1 MGGNDILQGT
11 DGNDQQGGLGNDR
24 LDGYNG
30 RDVFLFNTA
39 PNSTSNF
46 DTIVNYVAA
55 DDTIQIENTGVFAS
69 LTPGTLAPAAFKVG
83 AAATD
88 ATDRIVY
95 NSKTGDLF
103 YDFNGSVGGGAN
115 AVKFAQLDRVNGV
128 FPTLTAADIVVIYAS
143 AAARIGGSA
152 LMTIEVGRDL
162 ADLLVL
168 MVGPLQFGTRE
179 RGGSGHCRSNRFG
192 NRPCSRGGGF
202 PLIRCGRFVAAHPCS
217 VDQGIPAVAARPHH
231 LGADL
236 SRSARTAPAL
246 WLRGQYDAAAYADC
260 RALAG
265 AKRSRPFDFKAI
277 ENTAFFITDHVRDLA
292 EFDRLLELG
301 RLVLVN
307 CIRPGS
313 SVRPPRSSSRRS

>member
-103 YDFNGSVGGGAN
+103 YDSNGSVGGGAN

-128 FPTLTAADIVVIYAS
+128 FPTLTAADIVVI
-143 AAARIGGSA
+143 
-152 LMTIEVGRDL
+152 
-162 ADLLVL
+162 
-168 MVGPLQFGTRE
+168 
-179 RGGSGHCRSNRFG
+179 
-192 NRPCSRGGGF
+192 
-202 PLIRCGRFVAAHPCS
+202 
-217 VDQGIPAVAARPHH
+217 
-231 LGADL
+231 
-236 SRSARTAPAL
+236 
-246 WLRGQYDAAAYADC
+246 
-260 RALAG
+260 
-265 AKRSRPFDFKAI
+265 
-277 ENTAFFITDHVRDLA
+277 
-292 EFDRLLELG
+292 
-301 RLVLVN
+301 
-307 CIRPGS
+307 
-313 SVRPPRSSSRRS
+313 